1 MDVKLES
8 LIEKIRKDGVE
19 EAQKTATEII
29 DKAQQKA
36 TSIINQ
42 ANTESDAIVKQ
53 AEAQAQKLKSNTE
66 NSLKQAARDL
76 VLALREQINK
86 LFDKILKRKISE
98 ELSPE
103 YLKEL
108 ILSLVSKWSPKD
120 GEVIEVL
127 VAKNEQ
133 KKLVDLIFSQIK
145 KEARDRIELKVSGA
159 VSKGFRIGIKGDAA
173 YYDFT
178 DESILESL
186 KVFLNPAIS
195 AMLDSSNG

>member
-19 EAQKTATEII
+19 EARKIATEII

-42 ANTESDAIVKQ
+42 ANAESEAIVKQ

-66 NSLKQAARDL
+66 GSLRQAARDL

-108 ILSLVSKWSPKD
+108 ILLLVSKWSPKE

-145 KEARDRIELKVSGA
+145 KEARDRIELKVSKA

-173 YYDFT
+173 HYDFT

-195 AMLDSSNG
+195 AMLDSSNE

>member
-8 LIEKIRKDGVE
+8 LIEKIRKEGVE

-42 ANTESDAIVKQ
+42 ANAKSETIAKQ
-53 AEAQAQKLKSNTE
+53 AEANAQKLKSNTE
-66 NSLKQAARDL
+66 SSLKQAARDL

-133 KKLVDLIFSQIK
+133 EKLVDLIFSQIK
-145 KEARDRIELKVSGA
+145 KEARDRIELKVSSA
-159 VSKGFRIGIKGDAA
+159 VSKGFRIGIKGDSA

-195 AMLDSSNG
+195 AMLDSRNE